1 MSITEQQ
8 LEASP
13 YKKQINYFMT
23 NFDLMNIFQGCKI
36 VKFADLDLY
45 KDIYEL
51 LPNKLDFVFILVET
65 QRNHGHWQL
74 LLRDDNYFEFFDPY
88 GDPPNTILNFIPK
101 YMMEILGNDYNKDI
115 GHILKSIKRGDKLII
130 NKYPFQSEVD
140 DVNTCGRWV
149 ALRIILL
156 LQRSYKNKDVIKYIN
171 GLRKQSK
178 LKNDEVITLIVK
190 I

>member
-1 MSITEQQ
+1 
-8 LEASP
+8 
-13 YKKQINYFMT
+13 
-23 NFDLMNIFQGCKI
+23 
-36 VKFADLDLY
+36 
-45 KDIYEL
+45 
-51 LPNKLDFVFILVET
+51 
-65 QRNHGHWQL
+65 
-74 LLRDDNYFEFFDPY
+74 
-88 GDPPNTILNFIPK
+88 
-101 YMMEILGNDYNKDI
+101 MMKILGNDYNKDI